1 MAQTREHLFRHCSR
15 WMDIQT
21 ELWEVVGR
29 ATGWKAGRC
38 QHVQI
43 SELFSI
49 EECNEAVMDFLVA
62 TEVRKFPP
70 KSRRSA
76 MERAQGLRLR
86 SGIGGNGV
94 IPFSLFLSFF
104 LLFCLSFIFH
114 LSFVSGD
121 EG

>member
-1 MAQTREHLFRHCSR
+1 
-15 WMDIQT
+15 
-21 ELWEVVGR
+21 
-29 ATGWKAGRC
+29 
-38 QHVQI
+38 
-43 SELFSI
+43 
-49 EECNEAVMDFLVA
+49 MDFLAA
-62 TEVRKFPP
+62 TEVGKLPP

-94 IPFSLFLSFF
+94 IPFSLILSFF